1 MNWSIAMRIKIYK
14 LIEQIVEQG
23 TDAGWNRAHKHTDTP
38 DEETIKSCIAQYIMN
53 GFDETFEFDKEE

>member
-1 MNWSIAMRIKIYK
+1 MKVKIYK

-38 DEETIKSCIAQYIMN
+38 DTYTIKNCIAEYIMN
-53 GFDETFEFDKEE
+53 GFDETFEFDKED

>member
-1 MNWSIAMRIKIYK
+1 MRIKIYK

-23 TDAGWNRAHKHTDTP
+23 IDAGYHRAHKHADTP
-38 DEETIKSCIAQYIMN
+38 DEETIKSCIEQYIMN